1 MATFVGK
8 TKAYMKIISKIS
20 LIVYAIGSIAHTYYA
35 NNLDFINI
43 SESQSQIEWYIKVFR
58 DVGAMTAV
66 SLAIILSISSYPLS
80 NKKYKEKAYIVA
92 SILVCMI
99 FLLLPSYAY
108 YKMEDLKYKSSGT
121 LLKNEK
127 FIMEYNNNLKDDDI
141 EILKRVQYSNN
152 IASMI
157 YRDTKTIINVVKP
170 NGIIEA
176 YSPTSEDDEMRIDL
190 IQANKLMEHTKKTFR
205 DAIFIWASILA
216 FSTITGVFLA
226 RRKIS
231 L

>member
-1 MATFVGK
+1 
-8 TKAYMKIISKIS
+8 
-20 LIVYAIGSIAHTYYA
+20 
-35 NNLDFINI
+35 
-43 SESQSQIEWYIKVFR
+43 
-58 DVGAMTAV
+58 
-66 SLAIILSISSYPLS
+66 
-80 NKKYKEKAYIVA
+80 
-92 SILVCMI
+92 MI
-99 FLLLPSYAY
+99 FLSFSSYAY
-108 YKMEDLKYKSSGT
+108 YKMEDLKYKSSDT

-127 FIMEYNNNLKDDDI
+127 FMMEYNNKLKDDDI
-141 EILKRVQYSNN
+141 EIPKRVQYSNN

-190 IQANKLMEHTKKTFR
+190 IQTNKLREHTKKSFR
-205 DAIFIWASILA
+205 SAIFIWASILA